1 LSDPNF
7 RQQPRAPEFFSKPRQ
22 QWTEKDLIEY
32 SDWRIEQGLQRASD
46 DQRAR
51 GLYSEHT
58 LGKGNDYDSVV
69 NTYLAPLTRQNPEI
83 APFLQMLGPED
94 RYMLGLLHEVH
105 AKSNGNLVQTIRA
118 IRNAIGARTEGAK
131 DVTKAIQNA
140 TKGAAL
146 KVVQGAGGR
155 QTAQQPRTAQDVWNM
170 SEDDFRAEVNRR
182 S

>member
-1 LSDPNF
+1 
-7 RQQPRAPEFFSKPRQ
+7 
-22 QWTEKDLIEY
+22 
-32 SDWRIEQGLQRASD
+32 
-46 DQRAR
+46 
-51 GLYSEHT
+51 
-58 LGKGNDYDSVV
+58 
-69 NTYLAPLTRQNPEI
+69 
-83 APFLQMLGPED
+83 MLGPED